1 MTLNTT
7 FEFPTFYPVHLLRIL
22 VQPFTTDGIG
32 MRMYECPGVRSHN
45 ETLNIGHSDNAKYT
59 KVSCDLAPAPEG
71 SWNQIRVEG
80 GSLCSADSVSVYR
93 TNECPMYGFVGLR
106 GVCYPCSAVGGF
118 AGQCPGGDRV
128 LPMPEG
134 QCVDLDENLL
144 DCEPKEA
151 CLAPTSGI
159 DCLDMA
165 TCPPMP
171 VRATCSHGYANNPR
185 NGDMCCSE
193 CAPGFRRVAG
203 RCTNTH
209 TWEGTSWWEGL
220 SLTVMLFSLAA
231 LSWFARSE
239 SVAILPF
246 VVQLFRLAQAVTL
259 IAFDLEGQCTSK
271 IPKGYDILM
280 ALLPTFTGL
289 ADYFYLDDHVLKRFL
304 QQLVFALFYLGAL
317 LVVPVAVTVRA
328 RLAARQGRPAPDLV
342 SPKTAAKRAVTLWF
356 VLLFGTLG
364 FIATGQWVCV
374 SRGER
379 RNGKHPTALNVI
391 GNYGISPCGPKVS
404 AYVMTCA
411 LGLGLL
417 VLVVLVALLVARAV
431 RKLYMR
437 TDAADQDYLGLA
449 FLYGHLKGTCV
460 HWWVMDFVP
469 VVCAV
474 VLRSFV
480 ILGAEGYGGGKSLS
494 TTGGWI
500 VHLFFAGLV
509 LAAAVAVGV
518 KRPYSMWSANAG
530 FITGCL
536 SVVSAILLRVVL
548 AQCAAKE
555 EKWESAVDGADGRE
569 VLSLLALL
577 FFVSTALLGLHS
589 VIRSRASRGQIK
601 FHAGYSVSLME
612 DTAADPDALAAAQ
625 AAAAEAAI
633 GGQEMVTVK

>member
-1 MTLNTT
+1 M
-7 FEFPTFYPVHLLRIL
+7 RI
-22 VQPFTTDGIG
+22 
-32 MRMYECPGVRSHN
+32 YECPGVRSRN
-45 ETLNIGHSDNAKYT
+45 ESLVIGQNSNAKYT
-59 KVSCDLAPAPEG
+59 MVSCDLAPAPEG

-80 GSLCSADSVSVYR
+80 GSVCSADSLSVYR
-93 TNECPMYGFVGLR
+93 TNECPRYGFVGLK
-106 GVCYPCSAVGGF
+106 GVCYPCSDIGGYDW
-118 AGQCPGGDRV
+118 QCPGGNRV
-128 LPMPEG
+128 LPMSEG
-134 QCVDLDENLL
+134 QCVDIDQNLL

-151 CLAPTSGI
+151 CMTGLSGI
-159 DCLDMA
+159 DCLQMD
-165 TCPPMP
+165 TCPAMP
-171 VRATCSHGYANNPR
+171 LRATCTRGYMNNPR
-185 NGDMCCSE
+185 NSDLCCSE
-193 CAPGFRRVAG
+193 CAHGYRRIAG
-203 RCTNTH
+203 KCISTR

-220 SLTVMLFSLAA
+220 SLTAMLFTLAV

-289 ADYFYLDDHVLKRFL
+289 ADYFYLDDHVLRRFL
-304 QQLVFALFYLGAL
+304 QQLVFSLFYLGAL
-317 LVVPVAVTVRA
+317 LVVPAAVAVRA
-328 RLAARQGRPAPDLV
+328 HLAARQGRQAPDVV

-379 RNGKHPTALNVI
+379 RNGKFPTALNVI

-417 VLVVLVALLVARAV
+417 VIVILSAGLVARAV

-474 VLRSFV
+474 ILRSFV
-480 ILGAEGYGGGKSLS
+480 VLGAEGYGGGKSPS

-500 VHLFFAGLV
+500 IHLLFAGLV
-509 LAAAVAVGV
+509 LAAAIAVGV

-536 SVVSAILLRVVL
+536 SVVSAIILRVVL
-548 AQCAAKE
+548 AQCAAEE
-555 EKWESAVDGADGRE
+555 EKWERAVDGSDGRE

-577 FFVSTALLGLHS
+577 FFVSTALLGIHS

-612 DTAADPDALAAAQ
+612 DTSADPDALAAAQ
-625 AAAAEAAI
+625 AAAAEAAM
-633 GGQEMVTVK
+633 GGQEMTPVKA